1 MLEQARRAV
10 GRRYV
15 RSKALPHVCPHGLE
29 CQKRLCRRRCPLA
42 LPHRPSTMSQPPP
55 ATQSSGASAY
65 ARLHFM
71 QERGRLLG
79 ELGALED
86 ITDEASALSW
96 AEDFR
101 KVVVRGFSFII
112 CVDADSSKSKVAR
125 MQASLNIPV
134 YTDGELITLLS
145 SAREAL
151 LQYATSEWADRAP
164 DLVVDVLDTVR
175 GLAPGVTLRKAF
187 PEMFV
192 DLPQVRISTASS
204 SPSPEHSPASI
215 PSPAATVP
223 GPSPTSSSGGGLSLQ
238 PLVRISTASSSPSSE
253 HSPASIPSP
262 AATVPGPSPTP
273 SSGGRLSPQSAPE
286 LNVGRASRPT
296 RTLPSRASARR
307 AAPTTESG
315 AVRPANPLPYFVPIP
330 EIVYSPSNPRP
341 PLESFTVKPNK
352 PCARCKHRK
361 QGCRVPAGTD
371 TSSTTVSCGRCIHEN
386 VTCGWSPPDPPLSP
400 PVGARSFS
408 SSHR

>member
-1 MLEQARRAV
+1 MLGQARRAV
-10 GRRYV
+10 GRGYV
-15 RSKALPHVCPHGLE
+15 RSQALPHVCPHRFE

-42 LPHRPSTMSQPPP
+42 LPHRPSTMSLPFP
-55 ATQSSGASAY
+55 ATQPSGPSAY
-65 ARLHFM
+65 AWLQYM
-71 QERGRLLG
+71 QERRRLLR
-79 ELGALED
+79 ELGALGD
-86 ITDEASALSW
+86 ITDGASALSW
-96 AEDFR
+96 AKDFQSAI
-101 KVVVRGFSFII
+101 VRGFSFII
-112 CVDADSSKSKVAR
+112 CVDADSSKTKLAR
-125 MQASLNIPV
+125 MRAPMNFKG
-134 YTDGELITLLS
+134 YDDGDLQTLFN
-145 SAREAL
+145 SARDAL

-164 DLVVDVLDTVR
+164 DLVKDVLDTVR

-192 DLPQVRISTASS
+192 DLPLVRNSTVSS
-204 SPSPEHSPASI
+204 SPSLEHFPASI

-223 GPSPTSSSGGGLSLQ
+223 GPS
-238 PLVRISTASSSPSSE
+238 R
-253 HSPASIPSP
+253 
-262 AATVPGPSPTP
+262 TP
-273 SSGGRLSPQSAPE
+273 SSGGGLSPQSAPE
-286 LNVGRASRPT
+286 LNVERASRPT

-330 EIVYSPSNPRP
+330 KIVYSPSNPRP

-352 PCARCKHRK
+352 PCARCRHRK
-361 QGCRVPAGTD
+361 QGCRVPTGTD